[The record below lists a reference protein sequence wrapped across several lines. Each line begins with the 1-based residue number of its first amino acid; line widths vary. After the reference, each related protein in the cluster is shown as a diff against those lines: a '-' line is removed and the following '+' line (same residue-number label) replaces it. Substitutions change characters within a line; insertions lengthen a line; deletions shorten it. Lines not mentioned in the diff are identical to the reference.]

1 MEELDAPIIPLG
13 KNKEQTHDEGVF
25 MLELWTNIL
34 DKSDR
39 YSRVMIFEGIL
50 TRDSLNRWATS
61 FLKHTSLF
69 RSWLWHFAHRPFADS
84 VRSGWAR
91 LNWDVVCQIVRVST
105 YKCKIFGIQGS
116 LSTSTFFLLN
126 PKTQKFLDESSLVS
140 VPGVWRGVWP
150 WSSNGRIYHP
160 KISPNGL
167 IFEIL
172 HLESEISNSGFW
184 TQLNFFLA

>member
-1 MEELDAPIIPLG
+1 MEELDAPFIALG
-13 KNKEQTHDEGVF
+13 KNKEQTHDGGVF

-39 YSRVMIFEGIL
+39 YSRVMIFKGIL

-69 RSWLWHFAHRPFADS
+69 RSWLWHFAQRPSVDT

-105 YKCKIFGIQGS
+105 YKCKIIGIQES

-126 PKTQKFLDESSLVS
+126 PKTQIFWMKVVWCQSLACGVGCGHGLVMVEYITPRSPLMDSYLKFYILNLKYPIQDSEH
-140 VPGVWRGVWP
+140 
-150 WSSNGRIYHP
+150 N
-160 KISPNGL
+160 L
-167 IFEIL
+167 IF
-172 HLESEISNSGFW
+172 F
-184 TQLNFFLA
+184 